1 MNKLDTLHMN
11 EFYNEPEILLVED
24 INELEKLAS
33 EKLYEH
39 ETKSEHLLNQEIETD
54 YHNTYYKDGKY
65 GHRTLRMSNK
75 EWHALN
81 AKDAT

>member
-1 MNKLDTLHMN
+1 MDKLHMN
-11 EFYNEPEILLVED
+11 DYYNEPEIILIED
-24 INELEKLAS
+24 IDNLTEEQIEEYA
-33 EKLYEH
+33 H